1 MYYQQPKFS
10 NTVLTNQSLLELSDD
25 LTLTNVSSIP
35 EDVLEAETYYSQFE
49 NEFEDDEDL
58 EDLDDSGGSEG
69 TDEDNDEHSAL
80 INQLQAA
87 LELDAQ
93 DTILEE
99 ETIEERFSQTL
110 RQQRITALRQYPFIL
125 GYIPAKTRRSP

>member
-87 LELDAQ
+87 PR
-93 DTILEE
+93 T
-99 ETIEERFSQTL
+99 
-110 RQQRITALRQYPFIL
+110 
-125 GYIPAKTRRSP
+125 